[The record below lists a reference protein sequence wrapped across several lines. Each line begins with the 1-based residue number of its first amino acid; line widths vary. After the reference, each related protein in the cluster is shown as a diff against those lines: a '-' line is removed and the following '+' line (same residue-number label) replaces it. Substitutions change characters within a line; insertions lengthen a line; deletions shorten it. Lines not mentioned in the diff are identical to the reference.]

1 MIDVCLAGTGAMM
14 PLPGRW
20 LSSLILR
27 TGPHSVVFDC
37 GEGTQI
43 ALRSLGCGL
52 RSIDAICISH
62 FHADH
67 VSGLVGMLLML
78 ANSDRTEPVTLFG
91 PPGLLAVVEGQRRI
105 APFLP
110 FELLCEELAPG
121 AQFRVADWHG
131 SCAAGVHHVPCLAY
145 RLDLPRRPAFLPER
159 AKALGLPVELWGP
172 LQHGTPVEWG
182 GRVVR
187 PEEVLGPPRRGI
199 SIAYVTDTRPTPP
212 IAVLVAGVDLL
223 VCEGT
228 FGDPAEQARA
238 VETGHMTF
246 AEAAE
251 LAKKAGVRRL
261 WLTHFSPAM
270 PRPREY
276 AAEAQRRFPNVTIG
290 WDGLCTTL
298 SYEDSP

>member
-1 MIDVCLAGTGAMM
+1 MIDVCLLGTGAMM

-20 LSSLILR
+20 LSSLVLR
-27 TGPHSVVFDC
+27 TGPHSVLFDC

-43 ALRSLGCGL
+43 ALRSLGWGL
-52 RSIDAICISH
+52 RTIGAICISH

-91 PPGLLAVVEGQRRI
+91 PPGLLAVVDGQRRI
-105 APFLP
+105 APVLP
-110 FELLCEELAPG
+110 YELICEELAPG
-121 AQFRVADWHG
+121 AQFRVADWYG

-145 RLDLPRRPAFLPER
+145 RLDLPRHPAFLPER

-199 SIAYVTDTRPTPP
+199 SIAYVTDTRPVPS
-212 IAVLVAGVDLL
+212 I
-223 VCEGT
+223 
-228 FGDPAEQARA
+228 
-238 VETGHMTF
+238 
-246 AEAAE
+246 
-251 LAKKAGVRRL
+251 
-261 WLTHFSPAM
+261 
-270 PRPREY
+270 
-276 AAEAQRRFPNVTIG
+276 
-290 WDGLCTTL
+290 
-298 SYEDSP
+298 